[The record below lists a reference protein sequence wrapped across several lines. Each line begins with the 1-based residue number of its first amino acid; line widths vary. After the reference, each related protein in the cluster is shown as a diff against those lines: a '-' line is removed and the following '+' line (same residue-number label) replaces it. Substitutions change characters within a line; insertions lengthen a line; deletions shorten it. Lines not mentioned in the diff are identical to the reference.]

1 MTAPPFLIISLSIF
15 AGLVVV
21 LLYVALLSRHRKAGS
36 KEIELMGT
44 IGSASTAI
52 EPEGAVMLHG
62 EMWRAR
68 VRNDGP
74 PILRGQSV
82 RVVGARDHLLEVEP
96 VE

>member
-1 MTAPPFLIISLSIF
+1 MTASAFLIFSLSIL

-36 KEIELMGT
+36 KEINLMGT

-52 EPEGAVMLHG
+52 EPEGAVMLRG

-68 VRNDGP
+68 VANDCP
-74 PILRGQSV
+74 PILPGQAV
-82 RVVGARDHLLEVEP
+82 RVIGARDHLLEVEP
-96 VE
+96 VD